1 MDECSPEYFRVGVPG
16 SLPGCLFAGD
26 RLTASSPPALLR
38 IRIPFRDLIVPE
50 PGIPSVDMY
59 VCVSGHNKYL
69 YNHPIGSSKDIPIG
83 ERRDP

>member
-1 MDECSPEYFRVGVPG
+1 MGVPG

-50 PGIPSVDMY
+50 PGIPSVDAY
-59 VCVSGHNKYL
+59 VCVSGDHRTTGNFFL
-69 YNHPIGSSKDIPIG
+69 MIGITISTYTITL
-83 ERRDP
+83 